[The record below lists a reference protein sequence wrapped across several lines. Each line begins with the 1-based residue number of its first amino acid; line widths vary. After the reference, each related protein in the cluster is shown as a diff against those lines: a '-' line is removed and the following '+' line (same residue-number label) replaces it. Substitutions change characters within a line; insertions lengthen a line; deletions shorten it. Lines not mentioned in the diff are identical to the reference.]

1 MREDT
6 PQRPQDSP
14 LAWCAPDAGI
24 GGVAHPPMPEQDVGE
39 KLNLA
44 AVGKAVLAYLVAVVV
59 DFLGARLGA
68 DDRL

>member
-1 MREDT
+1 
-6 PQRPQDSP
+6 
-14 LAWCAPDAGI
+14 
-24 GGVAHPPMPEQDVGE
+24 MPEQDVGE